1 VPATVKNPESFM
13 DYDWEKFRELSGLT
27 KNDETLEHYYDKL
40 MLMCS
45 EVIDRTESTMNQLNS
60 DGLDGDNGFS
70 ELASKE
76 LISAAKIIV
85 DKDGETLTYDKARK
99 IMKRIEVMRRLRED
113 ILKIPDLSE
122 KLDGLSRPIS
132 SSLPPWYLP
141 DHDFP
146 LLHAVAKWGL
156 LRGDLIIQDK
166 SFPFYDLHMEHIK
179 SNGLD
184 KEDGVLPQDLVAGK
198 MEERFWIRDHALL
211 KRIEYFCDQLGKKVT
226 KRGPRRTKKRAI
238 QWTPVDT
245 DSDIEDVPTPPA
257 ATVPG
262 PKLKLKL
269 NISKE
274 ALESESKLIAKQ
286 ERRKKRKEKE
296 SASKKYE
303 DSTPVSDDTDAMLE
317 DVENRISRRSRT
329 YKTTSTR
336 SNSVDPDEGSSSTI
350 PTPSLMSTP
359 AIKPIMK
366 VESEIVQEEE
376 EIIIQPPS
384 ITRPPSFTSIASLVN
399 EDAAGHVNVL
409 GKRDSSLLHSE
420 EEVKRQ
426 KLLEQE

>member
-1 VPATVKNPESFM
+1 M